1 MATIEQQILEQ
12 IRQLRVERPDVTTEQ
27 KWIQQRLDDEQLRAL
42 VPKLSVVSIHI
53 ATALLAGELTGIE
66 LARQLNVT
74 RGGVTRAAKSLLK
87 YQLVVGQKHP
97 DDQKKIFYSLTPEGQ
112 KLAIVH
118 QQMHE
123 QMDQTFTE
131 KMNQRYT
138 VAELTKLSQMLADMQ
153 QMEREFI

>member
-27 KWIQQRLDDEQLRAL
+27 KWIQNRLDDERLRTL

-138 VAELTKLSQMLADMQ
+138 SAELAKFSQMLADMQ

>member
-27 KWIQQRLDDEQLRAL
+27 KWIQQRLDDERLRAL

-138 VAELTKLSQMLADMQ
+138 SAELAKFSQMLADMQ